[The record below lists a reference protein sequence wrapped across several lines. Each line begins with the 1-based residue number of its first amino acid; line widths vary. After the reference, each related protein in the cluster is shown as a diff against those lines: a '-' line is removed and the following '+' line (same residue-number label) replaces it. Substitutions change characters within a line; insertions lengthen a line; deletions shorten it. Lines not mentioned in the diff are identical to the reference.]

1 MFEAHTLVIASLRQ
15 TVEQKDDGVPRKVPQ
30 AERAARM
37 EQLKLTLSGINI
49 TGDFE
54 PGHAVLDKGCN
65 MFEQHV
71 VKYIEPGVCITR
83 AAEVLG
89 ATKDKR
95 LAFEH
100 GVVVKD
106 KELEMKTPTTTEI
119 ARRGIAF

>member
-65 MFEQHV
+65 MFQIH
-71 VKYIEPGVCITR
+71 R
-83 AAEVLG
+83 AGSLHHQSGRSAWSHKG
-89 ATKDKR
+89 QDAG
-95 LAFEH
+95 F
-100 GVVVKD
+100 
-106 KELEMKTPTTTEI
+106 
-119 ARRGIAF
+119 